1 MGQVITRPQ
10 LEKIVGDLKNNG
22 KTIVT
27 TNGCFDILHIGHV
40 RILNEAK
47 ALGDVLIVGLNS
59 DGSVKKLKGPDR
71 PIVGQDDRAELLA
84 NLNSVDY
91 VTVFEEDNPIEF
103 LKVAKPSIHVKG
115 QDYKTGEL
123 LEAPVVESLGGRVEL
138 LKLVPGK
145 STTNLIGKI
154 QC

>member
-1 MGQVITRPQ
+1 MGQVITRKE
-10 LEKIVGDLKNNG
+10 LDEIVGNLKETGKKIVS
-22 KTIVT
+22 

-59 DGSVKKLKGPDR
+59 DGSVKKLKGEGR

-84 NLNSVDY
+84 NLNAVDY
-91 VTVFEEDNPIEF
+91 VTIFEEDNPIEF
-103 LKVAKPSIHVKG
+103 LKVAKPDIHVKG

-123 LEAPVVESLGGRVEL
+123 LEAPVVESLGGQVRL
-138 LKLVPGK
+138 LKIVPGR
-145 STTNLIGKI
+145 STTSLIGKI
-154 QC
+154 QA